1 MNTQYIIFLVV
12 IYFSIFILFI
22 LGLVAASY
30 IYTRS
35 KYGQK
40 IARKATFQGVSIFVA
55 IIVLLF
61 VLTLT
66 VIFLPVTPDFP
77 FEQIDII
84 ALGFE
89 AIISATILLAI
100 IVLIN
105 RWHQSRIQKRLLVL
119 PYGAYQ
125 AVYILLGAM
134 LLLITTVRFA
144 NNTSMDLERISM
156 GTYQALLGL
165 FMVLMGFIK
174 QTMTQEG
181 FFVGVRFVE
190 WESIK
195 SYTWEGEKSFL
206 LKIQTNRSFLFG
218 NITVEVRKEAK
229 AAVETILQE
238 YVQQR

>member
-1 MNTQYIIFLVV
+1 MNIQYIIFLV
-12 IYFSIFILFI
+12 IYFSIFILFV

-40 IARKATFQGVSIFVA
+40 IAKKATLQGVSIFVT

-61 VLTLT
+61 ALTLT
-66 VIFLPVTPDFP
+66 VIFLPDTPDFP

-89 AIISATILLAI
+89 AIISAAILSAI

-105 RWHQSRIQKRLLVL
+105 RWHQSRTQKRLLVL
-119 PYGAYQ
+119 PYGDYQ
-125 AVYILLGAM
+125 VAYILLGMM
-134 LLLITTVRFA
+134 LLLIAAFRFT
-144 NNTSMDLERISM
+144 NNALMDLERISM

-165 FMVLMGFIK
+165 FMVLMGCIK
-174 QTMTQEG
+174 QTITQEG
-181 FFVGVRFVE
+181 IFVGVRFVE
-190 WESIK
+190 WKSVK

-206 LKIQTNRSFLFG
+206 LKIQTNRPFLFG
-218 NITVEVRKEAK
+218 NITVTIRKEAK
-229 AAVETILQE
+229 ATVETILQE